1 LQLRRC
7 LESIKRIYK
16 ATDTLEDRIFLLE
29 NIEKSIRTQVEDLQ
43 ILESR
48 MNNALVFEAYLAEDI
63 AIADSKP

>member
-1 LQLRRC
+1 MQLRRC

-43 ILESR
+43 MLESE
-48 MNNALVFEAYLAEDI
+48 MNNALVFEAYVAEDT